1 MQGRVSDSLS
11 DKTKCNWCGMG
22 ESAWATYHMPSCPM
36 GDASTR
42 KDEAGLVTAERP
54 SLAIELGN
62 KTMREMHEAME
73 PRSEISVLSIIEDAK
88 KDYANFKKQYPDPQE
103 CFHLI
108 GFEIPD
114 FLEYLRGYALR
125 ESKPVSVSLGKCAM
139 ALQGNE
145 RIRLGADL
153 QAIAKTVLDAAGVGY
168 VD

>member
-1 MQGRVSDSLS
+1 MQGLVSDSLS

-73 PRSEISVLSIIEDAK
+73 PRSEISWLTEGNAK
-88 KDYANFKKQYPDPQE
+88 I
-103 CFHLI
+103 LI
-108 GFEIPD
+108 GSALQPLIRGI
-114 FLEYLRGYALR
+114 EYQMAIGAVYDVLRPYL
-125 ESKPVSVSLGKCAM
+125 SVPKPVSVSLGKCAM